1 MKNIIR
7 NLVVLCLM
15 LMLIACGDSDSKNK
29 SDSQKVYDYRDEH
42 NQDFFSHYMRK
53 TQKDYLIIESKN
65 IREKLK
71 LNDVPDEV
79 AARMDVS
86 RTEPSEKIIP
96 QINQLSNRAEILA
109 FFNRN
114 GSKFEECEVNNQEE
128 HFFCIEDKKLGLSSQ
143 RYIYIPSESIKLE
156 HIDQPIKMK
165 CSMVHD
171 RKSCSIIDRFNYP
184 YNAKLTIHFTDIQN
198 FFYLMPYIEQ
208 HFYETTGEHVLENA
222 PPSHASAAQ

>member
-1 MKNIIR
+1 MNKPIQP
-7 NLVVLCLM
+7 LFMLCLSVM
-15 LMLIACGDSDSKNK
+15 LLACGKDADHQNK
-29 SDSQKVYDYRDEH
+29 SNAYDYRDERH
-42 NQDFFSHYMRK
+42 QDFYSRYMRK
-53 TQKDYLIIESKN
+53 TQQDYLIIESKN

-198 FFYLMPYIEQ
+198 FFYIIPYIEQ
-208 HFYETTGEHVLENA
+208 HFFETTGEHVW
-222 PPSHASAAQ
+222 QT

>member
-1 MKNIIR
+1 MNKPIQSLFI
-7 NLVVLCLM
+7 LSLSVM
-15 LMLIACGDSDSKNK
+15 LLACGKNADHQNK
-29 SDSQKVYDYRDEH
+29 SKAYDYRDERH
-42 NQDFFSHYMRK
+42 QDFYSRYMRK
-53 TQKDYLIIESKN
+53 TQQDYLIIESKN

-198 FFYLMPYIEQ
+198 FFYIIPYIEQ
-208 HFYETTGEHVLENA
+208 HFFETTGEHVWQTLPKKN
-222 PPSHASAAQ
+222 

>member
-1 MKNIIR
+1 MNKPVQSIFM
-7 NLVVLCLM
+7 LCLSVM
-15 LMLIACGDSDSKNK
+15 LLACGKDADHQNINK
-29 SDSQKVYDYRDEH
+29 AYDYRDERH
-42 NQDFFSHYMRK
+42 QDFYSRYMRK
-53 TQKDYLIIESKN
+53 TQENHLIIESKN
-65 IREKLK
+65 IREKLQ

-198 FFYLMPYIEQ
+198 FFYIIPYIEQ
-208 HFYETTGEHVLENA
+208 HFFETTGEHVWQTLPKKN
-222 PPSHASAAQ
+222 

>member
-1 MKNIIR
+1 MNKPIQSSFI
-7 NLVVLCLM
+7 LCLSVM
-15 LMLIACGDSDSKNK
+15 LLACGKDADHQNKNNA
-29 SDSQKVYDYRDEH
+29 YDYRDERY
-42 NQDFFSHYMRK
+42 QDFYSRYMRK
-53 TQKDYLIIESKN
+53 TQQDYLIIESKN

-156 HIDQPIKMK
+156 HIDQPLSMNCSMIYDRKK
-165 CSMVHD
+165 CSIT
-171 RKSCSIIDRFNYP
+171 KRFNYP
-184 YNAKLTIHFTDIQN
+184 YNARLTIHFTDIQN
-198 FFYLMPYIEQ
+198 FFYIIPYIEQ
-208 HFYETTGEHVLENA
+208 HFFETTGEHVWQTLPKKN
-222 PPSHASAAQ
+222 